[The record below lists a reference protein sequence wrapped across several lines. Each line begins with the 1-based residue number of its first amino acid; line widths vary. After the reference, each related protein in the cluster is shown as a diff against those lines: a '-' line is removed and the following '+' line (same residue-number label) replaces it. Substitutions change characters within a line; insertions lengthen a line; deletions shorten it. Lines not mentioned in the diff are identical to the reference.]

1 MPGDAHEDAAAAED
15 PPAALAPPADDP
27 PVADASAEPP
37 AAPPTAAPARAR
49 ADVRMQVRDFVLG
62 PIALLRDYY
71 ARVDPRTAGIFR
83 IALGALMAGD
93 ALRHWHEADWAYSN
107 AGVVTNHYHLFRPDS
122 PYNFSIFHAFSSTD
136 EVAFAF
142 AVAFACHVCL
152 MIGWHARLFAIVS
165 CLIVTSLDNRL
176 VMVENGGYVVVNL
189 VAAYAMFLPIER
201 RFSVDAIV
209 RSYRERKE
217 RGVADLAVRHHPA
230 TDSAPYVSLIGV
242 LVVLNLAA
250 VYFFNVVNKSGGIW
264 RSGETVHY
272 VLWLNRMVT
281 GVAVLARTWM
291 PFWLTRVC
299 TWAVLGV
306 EAMLPMLILSPFG
319 RRKTRPLAF
328 LLLAGLHTA
337 FGVMMRLGPFSWY
350 LVGWGLL
357 LFGPENWAEL
367 ERWYCA
373 RERPRRV
380 VIARGSAL
388 AFHLGRLLARL
399 DGYELLSFEE
409 SPASE
414 ASPPLVRVVLE
425 DGRAFDGKPAAS
437 VIAAALPLGRWLFP
451 AARVLSLGL
460 LDVVLSFVFDATPA
474 RQGAIARVLGITTHA
489 RGLEADA
496 TISPLRAR
504 LRFGL
509 AIVREAAVAWLVVCA
524 FLQALVDN
532 KSVPAWLKPK
542 DLPAAFHATLGYP
555 RMFQGWGMFAPNPIT
570 DDGSITVDAITI
582 EGRHVDPFTDAPPE
596 LDLTK
601 SDGLG
606 LSQIKQDYFNRIR
619 LDRNKHYRDGLR
631 AWLLAYPE
639 RTGRR
644 EDEIVA
650 FDVYWVR
657 DMCPRPHDKKPYD
670 NKLIALLTYRKPGYR
685 PKLGQPPL
693 PPEPPVESAETE
705 AKPTPSAT
713 PSAQPSAKPAASA
726 RPGRK
731 R

>member
-1 MPGDAHEDAAAAED
+1 MPGDAQDDAAAG
-15 PPAALAPPADDP
+15 DDL
-27 PVADASAEPP
+27 P
-37 AAPPTAAPARAR
+37 AAPAPPLTDSPATDAPADPRAAAPTAPARR
-49 ADVRMQVRDFVLG
+49 APTRAEAAMRLRDFVLG
-62 PIALLRDYY
+62 PIALLRDHY
-71 ARVDPRTAGIFR
+71 ARVDPRTAGLFR
-83 IALGALMAGD
+83 IGLGALMAGD

-122 PYNFSIFHAFSSTD
+122 PYNFSILHAFSSKE
-136 EVAFAF
+136 EVALAF
-142 AVAFACHVCL
+142 AIAVACHVCL

-165 CLIVTSLDNRL
+165 CLIVTSIDNRL

-189 VAAYAMFLPIER
+189 IAAYSMFLPIER

-217 RGVADLAVRHHPA
+217 RSVADLALRHRPA
-230 TDSAPYVSLIGV
+230 TDTAPYVSLIGV

-281 GVAVLARTWM
+281 GVAVVARSLM
-291 PFWLTRVC
+291 PFWLTRVF
-299 TWAVLGV
+299 TWTVLSV
-306 EAMLPMLILSPFG
+306 EALLPMLILSPFG

-328 LLLAGLHTA
+328 VLLAGLHTA

-350 LVGWGLL
+350 LVGWGVL
-357 LFGPENWAEL
+357 LFGPENWAAL
-367 ERWYCA
+367 ERWHRA
-373 RERPRRV
+373 RERPRAV
-380 VIARGSAL
+380 VLARGSAL

-399 DGYELLSFEE
+399 DAYELLRFEE
-409 SPASE
+409 SPAHD
-414 ASPPLVRVVLE
+414 ASPQLVRVILD
-425 DGRAFDGKPAAS
+425 DGRALPTGDGGGAGIDGKAAARA
-437 VIAAALPLGRWLFP
+437 IAAALPLGRWLFP

-460 LDVVLSFVFDATPA
+460 LDLAISFVFDASPA
-474 RQGAIARVLGITTHA
+474 RRDAIARALGITTHA

-496 TISPLRAR
+496 TVSPLRR
-504 LRFGL
+504 RVRFGL
-509 AIVREAAVAWLVVCA
+509 AIVREIAVAWLVVCA

-570 DDGSITVDAITI
+570 DDGSITVDAVTI
-582 EGRHVDPFTDAPPE
+582 EGRHVDPFTDEKPE

-606 LSQIKQDYFNRIR
+606 LSQIRQDYFNRIR

-631 AWLLAYPE
+631 TWLLAYPE

-644 EDEIVA
+644 EDEIVS

-657 DMCPRPHDKKPYD
+657 DMCPRPGGKKPYD
-670 NKLIALLTYRKPGYR
+670 NKLIAIL
-685 PKLGQPPL
+685 
-693 PPEPPVESAETE
+693 
-705 AKPTPSAT
+705 
-713 PSAQPSAKPAASA
+713 
-726 RPGRK
+726 
-731 R
+731 